1 MDQTNER
8 AFGWDDEI
16 SKESDFITL
25 PAGDYDFM
33 IESYERGRYEP
44 SATATLP
51 ACPMA
56 IVSIAIKTPLSQSG
70 KVVIKHTLYLHSRCE
85 GFLSQFFLS
94 IGLKK
99 KGEPLRMNWQ
109 AVPGTTGR
117 LNLAVEISKN
127 GNQYNTVKKFY
138 PKEENKGFTAGT
150 F

>member
-1 MDQTNER
+1 MEQMNER
-8 AFGWDDEI
+8 VLGWDDEI
-16 SKESDFITL
+16 SKESEFIVL

-33 IESYERGRYEP
+33 VESYERGRYEP
-44 SATATLP
+44 SAAATLP

-56 IVSIAIKTPLSQSG
+56 IIHLAIQTPLSQSG
-70 KVVIKHTLYLHSRCE
+70 KTVIKHTLYLHSRCE
-85 GFLSQFFLS
+85 GFLSEFFLS

-117 LNLAVEISKN
+117 LKLAVETSKN
-127 GNQYNTVKKFY
+127 DNQYNTVKKFY
-138 PKEENKGFTAGT
+138 PKENKGFTAGT